1 MNYIENKTSCK
12 AASLDAEKAFDKL
25 WRDGLFFKLI
35 NVIPIDFWFILKMY
49 YDSSMAVLL
58 LDFDILS
65 SLFIINCGVKQGGIL
80 SPFLFNIFIND
91 LIIECCDANLG
102 ALIGN
107 LNVCIIVYADDIL
120 LISSVD
126 SHLQKLLDICSNY
139 SQVWRIKFNSSKSN
153 IIEFGN
159 QIFKNSKFYINNNPI
174 SKVDKIEYLG
184 VAIDSKLDF
193 DLSATENFIKV
204 QKSVFSLSFLGL
216 QPSRISPFLQSFI
229 YKTYCLSKFTYALET
244 CVLKKVTRDYLNV
257 SQNNLIRQIIG
268 LNYFC
273 HMSKI
278 LKILKLFNFEELYC
292 SSKLSFLVSIKNN
305 LISDYIF
312 SYLCKNKNEKSPRTK
327 SFVSDIRFLEGYFN
341 SAIEAIDLDPMKF
354 KRKLRNSSQNFDGIS
369 DSIKL
374 CLNNIKSKTYKIML
388 DNLTKPQFIREDEE
402 FQELLQYLII
412 TGDCG

>member
-1 MNYIENKTSCK
+1 M
-12 AASLDAEKAFDKL
+12 
-25 WRDGLFFKLI
+25 
-35 NVIPIDFWFILKMY
+35 
-49 YDSSMAVLL
+49 
-58 LDFDILS
+58 
-65 SLFIINCGVKQGGIL
+65 
-80 SPFLFNIFIND
+80 
-91 LIIECCDANLG
+91 
-102 ALIGN
+102 
-107 LNVCIIVYADDIL
+107 
-120 LISSVD
+120 
-126 SHLQKLLDICSNY
+126 DICSNY

-327 SFVSDIRFLEGYFN
+327 SFVCDIRFLE
-341 SAIEAIDLDPMKF
+341 
-354 KRKLRNSSQNFDGIS
+354 NFV
-369 DSIKL
+369 
-374 CLNNIKSKTYKIML
+374 
-388 DNLTKPQFIREDEE
+388 
-402 FQELLQYLII
+402 
-412 TGDCG
+412 

>member
-1 MNYIENKTSCK
+1 MRERGS
-12 AASLDAEKAFDKL
+12 
-25 WRDGLFFKLI
+25 
-35 NVIPIDFWFILKMY
+35 
-49 YDSSMAVLL
+49 
-58 LDFDILS
+58 
-65 SLFIINCGVKQGGIL
+65 
-80 SPFLFNIFIND
+80 
-91 LIIECCDANLG
+91 
-102 ALIGN
+102 
-107 LNVCIIVYADDIL
+107 
-120 LISSVD
+120 
-126 SHLQKLLDICSNY
+126 
-139 SQVWRIKFNSSKSN
+139 
-153 IIEFGN
+153 
-159 QIFKNSKFYINNNPI
+159 
-174 SKVDKIEYLG
+174 
-184 VAIDSKLDF
+184 SKLDF
-193 DLSATENFIKV
+193 ELSATENFIKV

-216 QPSRISPFLQSFI
+216 QPSRISPFLHSFI

-257 SQNNLIRQIIG
+257 SQNNLIGQIIG

-312 SYLCKNKNEKSPRTK
+312 SYLCKNKNEKSPRTR
-327 SFVSDIRFLEGYFN
+327 SFVSDKRFLEGYFN